1 MITAKCIA
9 KLKLNNKI
17 CEYKLITSKEEIL
30 DLHSEYIKKAIEAT
44 SLAISNL
51 KLTSDGRLI
60 NISNKKKK
68 LSKDLEDKKQ
78 HYINTMLK
86 AKVLNKYKR
95 IPLLFGQYCEYFQL
109 SSTEHIIYIPDDVVF
124 LKPYIRYNEFDNIRY
139 PFAPYT
145 EIERNLKS
153 LNGNLI
159 MIGGNS
165 LIDINDLFDNCE
177 FDSLD
182 LSLLNTSNVL
192 NMENTFRKCNV
203 KHLDISTWDTSRV
216 RTMRGMFRNCKIN
229 ESLNLNNFDTSNVED
244 VIEMFHKC
252 KAKEI
257 DITSFKLDNLRKWGK
272 TAFEVEYPT
281 VIKRPIARRY
291 KNK

>member
-9 KLKLNNKI
+9 KLRVHNKI
-17 CEYKLITSKEEIL
+17 ANYKLVTSNENVLNLSPVLVKAN
-30 DLHSEYIKKAIEAT
+30 IK
-44 SLAISNL
+44 SCRLAISNL

-109 SSTEHIIYIPDDVVF
+109 SSTEHIIYIPDDVIF
-124 LKPYIRYNEFDNIRY
+124 LKPYIRYNEFDSIRY

-165 LIDINDLFDNCE
+165 LIDMHGLFYGCN
-177 FDSLD
+177 FNSLD
-182 LSLLNTSNVL
+182 LSLLDTSNVI
-192 NMENTFRKCNV
+192 NMESTFCRCKLN
-203 KHLDISTWDTSRV
+203 HLDISTWDVSRV
-216 RTMRGMFRNCKIN
+216 IDMNNMFHECELN
-229 ESLNLNNFDTSNVED
+229 ECLSLNNFDTSNV
-244 VIEMFHKC
+244 VNMTRMFNEF
-252 KAKEI
+252 KAKEL
-257 DITSFKLDNLRKWGK
+257 DITSFTIDNLRFYDKMLDVNSY
-272 TAFEVEYPT
+272 TN
-281 VIKRPIARRY
+281 IKKPIARRY
-291 KNK
+291 K